1 MGTMKAD
8 DDHTLVTAILDAGD
22 EAAFRTL
29 FRRHSPS
36 LYALALRLLGGSRAD
51 ADDAVQETWIRACRR
66 FASFRFE
73 SALKTWLAAILVN
86 RCRELRRHLAVNR
99 EAPALSEPAVDPA
112 NPSLRLDLE
121 RAIANLPDGYRNV
134 LVLHD
139 IEGYTHEDIGR
150 LLDIDAGT
158 SKSQLFRARRAL
170 RVALAIEGE
179 NGTHTAHGERP

>member
-1 MGTMKAD
+1 MRAD
-8 DDHTLVTAILDAGD
+8 DDQALVTAILTLRD

-36 LYALALRLLGGSRAD
+36 LYALARRLMGGSTAD

-66 FASFRFE
+66 FASFRWD

-86 RCRELRRHLAVNR
+86 RCRELRRHVVANR
-99 EAPALSEPAVDPA
+99 ESPPSCEPKVAPADDD
-112 NPSLRLDLE
+112 LRVDLE
-121 RAIANLPDGYRNV
+121 RAIADLPDGYRNV

-139 IEGYTHEDIGR
+139 VEGYTHEDIAR

-158 SKSQLFRARRAL
+158 SKSQLWRARRAL
-170 RVALAIEGE
+170 RVALSTERTD
-179 NGTHTAHGERP
+179 GTRAAYGERP